1 MFKVNF
7 PRHFAY
13 LFIAAV
19 LLVLTHGAPSP
30 HWVDRDTFLFGE
42 VGLLHATA
50 LALAL
55 SKPLVV
61 ARRIFFVAITA
72 ALSAGVPITGAYVV
86 SHLHF
91 YGGLGFFALYAVS
104 SALGAAAYWV
114 LIRLFWF
121 RALPTRSLFQTVG
134 MCVGATFA
142 SLLMFG
148 LVTQQGR
155 HEFEAAWDLPTIFWW
170 FGFSLS
176 LWIFGRNT
184 LTANNRFERSRG

>member
-1 MFKVNF
+1 
-7 PRHFAY
+7 
-13 LFIAAV
+13 V

-86 SHLHF
+86 SHLHI
-91 YGGLGFFALYAVS
+91 YGGPGFFASYAVS

-121 RALPTRSLFQTVG
+121 RALPTRSLFQTVA

-155 HEFEAAWDLPTIFWW
+155 HEFGAAWDLPTIFWW

-184 LTANNRFERSRG
+184 LTANNRFERSRVASTVDQGGGR